1 MIGLS
6 DCLGIFADPVEL
18 QKGLKEYY
26 NSVRFRCLIIGRA
39 NAGKTTILQRVCNTV
54 VNPEVFLSSPGQFD
68 PENLEKAS
76 SSAVFFLIVDFL
88 NPICQ
93 LDSSVVDPS
102 VNVCMYP
109 LTTAITLT

>member
-54 VNPEVFLSSPGQFD
+54 ENPEVFEAAFGPD
-68 PENLEKAS
+68 DLEKAS
-76 SSAVFFLIVDFL
+76 SSAVFFLIGDFL

-93 LDSSVVDPS
+93 LDSAVVDPS

-109 LTTAITLT
+109 LST